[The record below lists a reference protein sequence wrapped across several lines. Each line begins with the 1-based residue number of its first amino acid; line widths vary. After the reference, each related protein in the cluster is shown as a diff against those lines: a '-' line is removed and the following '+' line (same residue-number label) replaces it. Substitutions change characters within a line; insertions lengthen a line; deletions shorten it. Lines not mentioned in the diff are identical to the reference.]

1 MEEKIMVRYWLVVGS
16 PENWHTAFEH
26 GNIWGLKET
35 QRHLWESLR
44 ENDILLFYAT
54 KPVGG
59 LIGYGSVRTKFRQNQ
74 PLWPQ
79 ELQEGKVIWPLRF
92 EFDVEY
98 CLPPAKWTIQ
108 KLVSKDLWPRGGFQ
122 LLSQSI
128 GEQLV
133 SSLKTPDYGA
143 QVPKPSLVAETR
155 AQYEPSLEMPAEVFP
170 SHNDVKEALVEI
182 GKLQNFIAESEY
194 QFDIGKLD
202 VVWRRVQQSVPTY
215 VFEIQIG
222 GNLYQALAKLKH
234 AFDLWNSHVFLVSP
248 QEDFSKA
255 LQLLSGT
262 FHEIRSRLKFID
274 CLQVKELLVR
284 KKGYRDFEK
293 ELGIL

>member
-1 MEEKIMVRYWLVVGS
+1 MKEKLVGYWLVVGS
-16 PENWHTAFEH
+16 PENWQTAFEH
-26 GNIWGLKET
+26 GNIWGLKES
-35 QRHLWESLR
+35 QLNLWESLR
-44 ENDILLFYAT
+44 ENDMVLFYVT

-79 ELQEGKVIWPLRF
+79 ELQENKVIWPLRF
-92 EFDVEY
+92 EFDVEN
-98 CLPPAKWTIQ
+98 CLPPDKWREQ
-108 KLVSKDLWPRGGFQ
+108 KFTSKDLWPRSGFQ
-122 LLSQSI
+122 SLSRNI

-133 SSLKTPDYGA
+133 SSLKTPDYSI
-143 QVPKPSLVAETR
+143 QVPKRSLIETYP
-155 AQYEPSLEMPAEVFP
+155 QYGTGLEKPVEVFP
-170 SHNDVKEALVEI
+170 SHDDVKEALVQI

-255 LQLLSGT
+255 HQLLSGT
-262 FHEIRSRLKFID
+262 FHEIHGRLKFID
-274 CLQVKELLVR
+274 CFQVRELLER